1 MKNKAST
8 KPWGIWQAAKANHS
22 HSALATAFL
31 YRDMFSGVS

>member
-1 MKNKAST
+1 MRNKAST
-8 KPWGIWQAAKANHS
+8 KPWGIWQAAKANRS